1 MVSMGRIDV
10 IVNIC
15 RLDESTSAKGQ
26 GYRRKRPGR
35 SLSRMPERLRL
46 FLGAWRR
53 LASMRGYRRAAGV
66 ACYGGEAFDFPPRRF
81 FRHFAGALRSNPVEE
96 PAWAHPTDAATR
108 SSA

>member
-1 MVSMGRIDV
+1 MASMGCIDAIVYICLLDVFIDV
-10 IVNIC
+10 VA
-15 RLDESTSAKGQ
+15 REPS
-26 GYRRKRPGR
+26 RKRPNR
-35 SLSRMPERLRL
+35 SLNRMPERLCL

-53 LASMRGYRRAAGV
+53 LASTRGCRRAVGV
-66 ACYGGEAFDFPPRRF
+66 ACYVGETFDFPPRRF

>member
-15 RLDESTSAKGQ
+15 RLDKSTGAKGQ

-46 FLGAWRR
+46 FLGHGVG
-53 LASMRGYRRAAGV
+53 LHRRADAGV
-66 ACYGGEAFDFPPRRF
+66 RSGWRATVGKRSIFRPGDFS
-81 FRHFAGALRSNPVEE
+81 GIS
-96 PAWAHPTDAATR
+96 PAPCGPTR
-108 SSA
+108 